1 MNIVQTG
8 MTAPAGVLK
17 RGLTSSA
24 FTRYL
29 ALFLLLNGF
38 VLSGILWV
46 VSPEPYKETV
56 LNHTWDVL
64 QGRGCDDSWG
74 IMATSL
80 RYAQTPHKHDT
91 PLYSEIF
98 FNRHLKFQYPPSSL
112 FAIAGLLW
120 LVGPDHIRT
129 EECRVFELPTAN
141 DILGWIF
148 LLISALSAAALLE
161 MGLRPHLS
169 EPSKRRERVVRCLV
183 VVALALTFYPLV
195 KAYTLGQI
203 QNWLNGLFAL
213 ALLLWVKGKKAPSG
227 VLIGLMALVKPHYG
241 LFLLWAALRREWR
254 FGVACAATLVIVLS
268 ASIAVYGWAN
278 HVDYIRVLT
287 YLAEHGETYYPNQSA
302 NGLLNRVMTLVDPTS
317 YYSLI
322 FNDYAFPP
330 FSWFV
335 YGGTVVASIV
345 LLSTALFRRRS
356 DGDPDRTFDI
366 CIMMLSITMA
376 SPIAWEH
383 HYGTIFPVFAILL
396 TSVLGD
402 RRRLILLTVSYVLIS
417 NFFAAT
423 NLLADTVFNVA
434 QSYLLVGAIVV
445 LVLLHTAR
453 PAPAIVKVP
462 AAATVPATAT
472 G

>member
-1 MNIVQTG
+1 MNIAQTG
-8 MTAPAGVLK
+8 MTAEKGSRP

-24 FTRYL
+24 LTRYL
-29 ALFLLLNGF
+29 AIFLLLNGF

-46 VSPEPYKETV
+46 ASPEPYKETV

-74 IMATSL
+74 IMSTSL
-80 RYAQTPHKHDT
+80 EYARTPHET
-91 PLYSEIF
+91 PLYTEIF

-129 EECRVFELPTAN
+129 EECRVFDLPTAN

-161 MGLRPHLS
+161 IGLRQLAI
-169 EPSKRRERVVRCLV
+169 PSTRRERVARTIIVL
-183 VVALALTFYPLV
+183 ALALTFYPLV

-213 ALLLWVKGKKAPSG
+213 ALLCWVRDLKAPSG

-241 LFLLWAALRREWR
+241 LFLLWAALRREWG
-254 FGVACAATLVIVLS
+254 FAFAFAATLVIVVS

-278 HVDYIRVLT
+278 HVDYLRVLS
-287 YLAEHGETYYPNQSA
+287 YLAERGETYYPNQSA
-302 NGLLNRVMTLVDPTS
+302 NGVLNRVMTLVDPTS
-317 YYSLI
+317 WYSLT
-322 FNDYAFPP
+322 FNDNAFPP

-335 YGGTVVASIV
+335 YGGTLIASII
-345 LLSTALFRRRS
+345 LLASALLHRRHEC
-356 DGDPDRTFDI
+356 DPDRTFDL
-366 CIMMLSITMA
+366 CTMMLSITMA

-383 HYGTIFPVFAILL
+383 HYGTIFPVFAVLL
-396 TSVLGD
+396 TSVIGD

-417 NFFAAT
+417 TFVPAT
-423 NLLADTVFNVA
+423 NLLAETMFNVA
-434 QSYLLVGAIVV
+434 QSYLLAGAIVV

-453 PAPAIVKVP
+453 RAEAIVTVP
-462 AAATVPATAT
+462 AATPVPATAT
-472 G
+472 R